1 MVHNMEHPYMVTLS
15 LTPLHHM
22 EHPCMVTTF
31 DLFDL
36 DWTIV

>member
-1 MVHNMEHPYMVTLS
+1 MVTLS